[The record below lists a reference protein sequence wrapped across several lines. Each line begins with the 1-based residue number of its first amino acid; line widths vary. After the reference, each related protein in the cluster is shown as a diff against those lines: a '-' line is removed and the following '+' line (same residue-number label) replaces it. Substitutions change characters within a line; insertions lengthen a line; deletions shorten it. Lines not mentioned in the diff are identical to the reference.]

1 MCARTVYCT
10 NIDKKVFWVY
20 NFTFLMDFNEENIY
34 DLYVCMKQIT
44 QADVKLFF
52 ESLCGEVCSFFSPD
66 LSESACPT
74 LASLL
79 YAVLFFHPG

>member
-20 NFTFLMDFNEENIY
+20 NFTFLMDINEENIY

-52 ESLCGEVCSFFSPD
+52 ESLCGEVCSCSCNKSD
-66 LSESACPT
+66 
-74 LASLL
+74 
-79 YAVLFFHPG
+79 VLFLLKILTLCYGFSSLT